1 MRRELPDEP
10 RCQQGQ
16 WAQLQDCRARARLG
30 AALPHAH
37 PCGFTWRGWGAGSW
51 VLVWMGHPH
60 PPFWEALLG
69 AGRWR
74 PRAEESKATGRAARA
89 CSVHPQS

>member
-1 MRRELPDEP
+1 MRRELPDGP

-16 WAQLQDCRARARLG
+16 WAQPQDCRAQAGLG

-51 VLVWMGHPH
+51 VLVWMGHLH
-60 PPFWEALLG
+60 PPLWEALLG
-69 AGRWR
+69 AGWWR